1 MTMMRIIACYRRMP
15 YKIRKSR
22 KTGLYKVV
30 NADTGKV
37 YAKDTTK
44 EKAEA
49 QVRLLHSLENR
60 YKKKKD

>member
-1 MTMMRIIACYRRMP
+1 MP

-60 YKKKKD
+60 YQKKKKD